1 MLLNTIGD
9 KEDRIVGT
17 VCTPI
22 PCLGAVNG
30 ILTFSPILLSLY
42 GKKPVL
48 AVMLLLVAGNPYPKS
63 SVL

>member
-1 MLLNTIGD
+1 M
-9 KEDRIVGT
+9 VGT

-22 PCLGAVNG
+22 QYLGAVND
-30 ILTFSPILLSLY
+30 ILSFSPLLLSLY
-42 GKKPVL
+42 GRKLVL